1 MQTHVLSLQQ
11 IAERFDGKV
20 IGDPSYQIDSLA
32 SLSSAVANQLSFLAN
47 PKYQKQLKSTRAG
60 AVLVDADTAD
70 LVKGNA
76 VVVKQPYVV
85 FAQLTHE
92 FVIASSERS
101 ISAAAIIDKS
111 ARIGVN
117 VDIAAGVVI
126 GADVVIEDNCC
137 IGANAVIGER
147 SVVGEDSV
155 IHPNVT
161 LYADVAMGKRALIHS
176 GVVIGS
182 DGFGFAPVNGRWL
195 KIAHLGG
202 VRLGDDVEVGSNT
215 TIDRGALDDTVIA
228 DGVKLDNQVLV
239 AHNVEVGAG
248 TAIAGCTAIAGS
260 AKIGA
265 RCQIAGGVGITGH
278 LTIADGTFISAMSL
292 VSKSIKHSGSYSSG
306 TGLDTTRSWRKNV
319 VRFKKL
325 DELNG
330 RVKEL
335 EDKIRQIEG
344 HS

>member
-1 MQTHVLSLQQ
+1 MQIQQFSLQQ
-11 IAERFDGKV
+11 IADRFGGEV
-20 IGDPSYQIDSLA
+20 IGDPGYQIDSLA
-32 SLSSAVANQLSFLAN
+32 SLSSAEAHQLSFLAN
-47 PKYQKQLKSTRAG
+47 PKYQKQLKATRAG
-60 AVLVDADTAD
+60 AVLIDSDSAE
-70 LVKGNA
+70 LVVGNA
-76 VVVKQPYVV
+76 VVVPQPYVV
-85 FAQLTHE
+85 FAQLTHD
-92 FVIASSERS
+92 FVVKSGESG
-101 ISAAAIIDKS
+101 ISAAANIDKS
-111 ARIGVN
+111 ACIGAN
-117 VDIAAGVVI
+117 VCIAEGAVI
-126 GADVVIEDNCC
+126 GAGVTIADNSR

-147 SVVGEDSV
+147 SVIGESAI

-161 LYADVAMGKRALIHS
+161 LYANVVIGKRALIHS

-202 VRLGDDVEVGSNT
+202 VRIGDDVEIGANT